1 MKSPKSGETQ
11 LRRCLP
17 MTDEQIALMTASE
30 IAELIKR
37 LIDELILRLMQMS

>member
-1 MKSPKSGETQ
+1 MKSPKSGGTQ
-11 LRRCLP
+11 LRRFSI
-17 MTDEQIALMTASE
+17 MTDEQIASMSAPE

>member
-1 MKSPKSGETQ
+1 MSDLSRVEQLLRNALGESA
-11 LRRCLP
+11 P
-17 MTDEQIALMTASE
+17 E